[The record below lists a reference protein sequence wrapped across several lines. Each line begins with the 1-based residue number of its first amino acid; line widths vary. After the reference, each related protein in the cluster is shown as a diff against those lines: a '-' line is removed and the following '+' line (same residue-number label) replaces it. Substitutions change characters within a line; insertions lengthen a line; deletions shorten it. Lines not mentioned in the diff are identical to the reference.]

1 MIMLDN
7 ISEKET
13 LPRGPEDDIIPTRIA
28 KLDEHADFL
37 ESQMDALKK
46 EIEMIDVERTMLL
59 NRAKELGITE
69 DFEYKIVQEPVYP
82 KKHVD
87 VEVLKRLANDKYL
100 LIQQNIYSRVQDKV
114 SAEVQKMMTYI
125 SQADVKAVIHDKGL
139 LAQIIPEPKEPDGYK
154 TIIVK
159 K

>member
-1 MIMLDN
+1 MLDS

-13 LPRGPEDDIIPTRIA
+13 LPRGPEDDTIPTQIA

-59 NRAKELGITE
+59 NRAKELNITE
-69 DFEYKIVQEPVYP
+69 DFDYKIVQEPVYP

-87 VEVLKRLANDKYL
+87 VEAFKSIAPERYDLVITAIQARLKDKMDAEIAKAN
-100 LIQQNIYSRVQDKV
+100 SF
-114 SAEVQKMMTYI
+114 I
-125 SQADVKAVIHDKGL
+125 SQADVKAVVREKGL
-139 LAQIIPEPKEPDGYK
+139 LAQIIPEPKEPSGYK

>member
-1 MIMLDN
+1 MLDS
-7 ISEKET
+7 ITEKET

-139 LAQIIPEPKEPDGYK
+139 LAQIIPEPKEPSGYK

>member
-1 MIMLDN
+1 MSMLDS
-7 ISEKET
+7 ITEKET

-139 LAQIIPEPKEPDGYK
+139 LAQIIPEPKEPSGYK

>member
-87 VEVLKRLANDKYL
+87 VEVFKSIAPERYNLVVAAIHARLKDKMDAEIAKAN
-100 LIQQNIYSRVQDKV
+100 SF
-114 SAEVQKMMTYI
+114 I
-125 SQADVKAVIHDKGL
+125 SQSDVKAVVREKGM
-139 LAQIIPEPKEPDGYK
+139 LAQIIPEPKEPSGYK
-154 TIIVK
+154 TIIVRK
-159 K
+159 